1 MGWRFRK
8 RVKVAPGINLNFSKN
23 GTSVTIGG
31 KGASVNIGKKGVYG
45 NIGIPGTGIYSRE
58 KIVGT
63 NKKDKTAQ
71 QYQQHQRLVTVDPI
85 QIQKTNEEID
95 TKESVIGLL
104 SVIICFI
111 GGLIIG
117 FKTGYIWL
125 GIGICILP
133 FIYIIIKK
141 ALKS

>member
-1 MGWRFRK
+1 MGIRFRK
-8 RVKVAPGINLNFSKN
+8 RVKVAPGINLNFSKS
-23 GTSVTIGG
+23 GTSVTVGG
-31 KGASVNIGKKGVYG
+31 KGGSINIGKNGVYG
-45 NIGIPGTGIYSRE
+45 NAGIPGTGIYARE
-58 KIVGT
+58 KISG
-63 NKKDKTAQ
+63 KKKKIQMDQ
-71 QYQQHQRLVTVDPI
+71 SSGLFDVSYD
-85 QIQKTNEEID
+85 QIQQTS
-95 TKESVIGLL
+95 TKEAVIGLL